1 MIESV
6 QKLYEQEYGYRDD
19 SLFVWKENIEYYT
32 RWLAEGFLPRGNEA
46 PPLLHGCN
54 QEKGVSQEEVGFI
67 SREMGR
73 LVKEDAELRSL
84 HASIVCDEIY
94 RMLAGKENS
103 EKNRDY
109 YAYVKSFGSVL
120 FLHKTEDKKAI
131 TLQDT
136 YVKPGYDI
144 PAASVALE
152 DGDIADIEAV
162 LAGFAAD
169 SRNRVMI
176 VEGDAGVGK
185 SSS

>member
-1 MIESV
+1 MNEQLVGYIGSIVAGLITNGIQGIYNYITKETLQDRIACVIESV

-32 RWLAEGFLPRGNEA
+32 RWLAGGFLPRENEA
-46 PPLLHGCN
+46 PPLLHGCDP
-54 QEKGVSQEEVGFI
+54 ERGVSREEVGFI

-109 YAYVKSFGSVL
+109 THMSKASEACCFSTKQ
-120 FLHKTEDKKAI
+120 KTKR
-131 TLQDT
+131 QSHCR
-136 YVKPGYDI
+136 I
-144 PAASVALE
+144 P
-152 DGDIADIEAV
+152 
-162 LAGFAAD
+162 
-169 SRNRVMI
+169 M
-176 VEGDAGVGK
+176 
-185 SSS
+185 